1 MSSSTPP
8 FFQSPSIVWYR
19 NDLRVHDHEP
29 LLRASAEGDVLG
41 VFCFD
46 PRWIRQINYGM
57 PKQIGFPKMSHHRL
71 RFLRESLQDLQKR
84 LQKLGSD
91 LLVVYGKPEEL
102 LPFIV
107 EQSGAERVHYH
118 GEVATE
124 ELDAEQAVT
133 DALPIPIK
141 RYEGGSMLHPDDLP
155 FEISRLPNGFTSFR
169 KKVED
174 KVEIRPPKPAPK
186 ALRWEGKAIQEFRF
200 DGNVIIGTADV
211 IHAAEQEIRR
221 NSADSLYAAHS
232 IVAADADVTRQ
243 GHDDYEERKDREDRE
258 DREDQ
263 LDRNRLS
270 KPIQAAEDLFQGG
283 ETYGLARL
291 RYYLF
296 ETRQVLQYKFTR
308 NALFGADTSTK
319 FSPWLAL
326 GCLSPRMIYAEIKR
340 FEEEIESNESTY
352 WVIFELLWRDFFR
365 FSAIRHGRKI
375 FLKGGIRQNPP
386 PSHINPDLFHAWA
399 TGQTGIPF
407 IDANM
412 RELLKTGFM
421 SNRGRQ
427 NVASFLSQNLN
438 IDWRL
443 GAAWFESLLLDY
455 DVYSNWGNWAYNS
468 TVGHDARNRY
478 FNILKQ
484 AGDYD
489 PAGEYVRLWLPELA
503 MLPKEFIHQP
513 WEMTHDQQR
522 LFDVV
527 LGQDYPHPVLNLEA
541 SYEAIHRRQPR

>member
-1 MSSSTPP
+1 MSSSKPS
-8 FFQSPSIVWYR
+8 FFQAPSIVWFR

-41 VFCFD
+41 VYCFD
-46 PRWIRQINYGM
+46 PTWVRQTRY
-57 PKQIGFPKMSHHRL
+57 GFPKMAYHRL
-71 RFLRESLQDLQKR
+71 RFLRESLLDLQNS
-84 LQKLGSD
+84 LQRLGSD
-91 LLVVYGKPEEL
+91 LLVLYGKPEDL
-102 LPFIV
+102 LPAIA
-107 EQSGAERVHYH
+107 EQTGAERIHYH
-118 GEVATE
+118 GEAATE
-124 ELDAEQAVT
+124 ELESEQAVT
-133 DALPIPIK
+133 DALPIPLR
-141 RYEGGSMLHPDDLP
+141 RYEGGSMIHPDDLP
-155 FEISRLPNGFTSFR
+155 FDIARLPNGFTSFR
-169 KKVED
+169 KKVETRAP
-174 KVEIRPPKPAPK
+174 IRPPRPAPS
-186 ALRWEGKAIQEFRF
+186 RISWQGKSIESFRF
-200 DGNVIIGTADV
+200 DGNIPRGIEAVIAVAEEAVGGTNNTDV
-211 IHAAEQEIRR
+211 FAEQGAGGTD
-221 NSADSLYAAHS
+221 NSGAMVGKKSS
-232 IVAADADVTRQ
+232 PQ
-243 GHDDYEERKDREDRE
+243 W
-258 DREDQ
+258 
-263 LDRNRLS
+263 
-270 KPIQAAEDLFQGG
+270 FQGG
-283 ETYGLARL
+283 ETHALARL

-296 ETRQVLQYKFTR
+296 ESRHVLNYKFTR

-319 FSPWLAL
+319 FSPWLAH
-326 GCLSPRMIYAEIKR
+326 GCLSPRTIHAEIKR
-340 FEEEIESNESTY
+340 FEQEVEGNLSTY

-365 FSAIRHGRKI
+365 FSAMKHGRTM

-386 PSHINPDLFHAWA
+386 PSHINPTLFKAWA

-412 RELLKTGFM
+412 RELLETGFM

-438 IDWRL
+438 VDWRM
-443 GAAWFESLLLDY
+443 GAAWFESILLDY

-484 AGDYD
+484 ARDYD
-489 PAGEYVRLWLPELA
+489 PAGEYVRMWLPELA
-503 MLPKEFIHQP
+503 TLPKEFIHQP